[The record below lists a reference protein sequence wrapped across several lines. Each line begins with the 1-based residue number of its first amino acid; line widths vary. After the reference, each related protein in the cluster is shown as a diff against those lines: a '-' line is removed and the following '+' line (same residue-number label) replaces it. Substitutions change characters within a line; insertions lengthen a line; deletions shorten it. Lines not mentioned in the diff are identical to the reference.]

1 MLENVELRGTKM
13 INYKDSRPR
22 VSDATNPNGSSN
34 ITIGTEFDSA
44 MDSQT
49 MEGTIEQSLSEYPIL
64 RRLRDN
70 NQIKFSTKPTPRGEK
85 DGFLEFYNGDE
96 TGTEKHPR
104 PEEFELGVSGIQ
116 LRDPETRSIDILG
129 DWVSHEGVN
138 TDPELKGYYDRFKE
152 SMTPRQHEELKDQ
165 FKTNQK
171 EYGEKRDFDK
181 WKEIS
186 GLPGYFRGY
195 AFDQWENSEEWF
207 TPEQIEDFDK
217 MKEYLK
223 K

>member
-1 MLENVELRGTKM
+1 
-13 INYKDSRPR
+13 
-22 VSDATNPNGSSN
+22 
-34 ITIGTEFDSA
+34 
-44 MDSQT
+44 
-49 MEGTIEQSLSEYPIL
+49 
-64 RRLRDN
+64 
-70 NQIKFSTKPTPRGEK
+70 
-85 DGFLEFYNGDE
+85 
-96 TGTEKHPR
+96 
-104 PEEFELGVSGIQ
+104 
-116 LRDPETRSIDILG
+116 
-129 DWVSHEGVN
+129 
-138 TDPELKGYYDRFKE
+138 
-152 SMTPRQHEELKDQ
+152 MTPRQHEELKDQ